1 MCSSSEPPKK
11 TKKAEKTAENLVDS
25 KYFRKFACE
34 NVIDQFLAYLRYE
47 KNRSLLTVQRYEKSL
62 RMFEEYFKTLSEE
75 LDWTTVDADI
85 IRGWMEQR
93 MDDGMK
99 ATTVNADLASVKT
112 FFRFA
117 LARKMV
123 GKDPAYLI
131 TGPKKD
137 KPLPVFVKESDM
149 NRLLDEEEWSE
160 KYKDV
165 RARTIIILLYETGM
179 RRAELRGLNDQ
190 DIDFEARQL
199 KVTGKRNKQR
209 LIPFG
214 DELAKEL
221 EHYVEVRDQSVER
234 QEPEAFFLNKH
245 GMRVTED
252 QIYQDVK
259 ENLSRVT
266 MMKKRSPHVLRH
278 SFATAMLNHD
288 AGLESVRR
296 LLGHESLETTQIY
309 THTTFE
315 QLRRVYKEAHP
326 RG

>member
-1 MCSSSEPPKK
+1 M
-11 TKKAEKTAENLVDS
+11 VDS

-34 NVIDQFLAYLRYE
+34 NVIDEFLAYLTEE
-47 KNRSLLTVQRYEKSL
+47 KNRSLLTVQRYETSL

-75 LDWTTVDADI
+75 LDWTTIDADI

-93 MDDGMK
+93 MDDGTK

-117 LARKMV
+117 LARNMV
-123 GKDPAYLI
+123 AKDPAHLV
-131 TGPKKD
+131 TGPKKN

-149 NRLLDEEEWSE
+149 NRLIDEEEWSE
-160 KYKDV
+160 EYNDV

-179 RRAELRGLNDQ
+179 RRAELRGLNNQ

-214 DELAKEL
+214 EELAKEL
-221 EHYVEVRDQSVER
+221 EHYVEVRDQNVAR
-234 QEPEAFFLNKH
+234 QEPEAFFLSKNGK
-245 GMRVTED
+245 RVTSS
-252 QIYQDVK
+252 QVYSDVK

-266 MMKKRSPHVLRH
+266 TMKKRSPHVLRH
-278 SFATAMLNHD
+278 SLATAMLNHD